1 VTFGYDYS
9 GCHVV
14 VTGGSRGVGLAIA
27 RAFAEFGADV
37 TVTGT
42 HFVAAY
48 YSADLT
54 GLSYRQLEL
63 SDPDQIRAFVQH
75 TPQADVLVNAASARL
90 PGSAVGSER
99 DFVLQATQLG
109 LAGTLALATK
119 LRGRL
124 ASSRIRGGGSVIELP
139 AARRWHELYAP
150 LTPAQHAADVRRH
163 AAAFAH
169 HGVRYNAI
177 NAQPHLA
184 QDGGQQLS
192 QTPLNLSPLS
202 QQGPSAWGSGF
213 GGTVTALAGN
223 SRTRA
228 REQERLDTE
237 MAAVSL
243 FLASSG
249 AAGLTGQTLDVHG
262 GIGQI

>member
-1 VTFGYDYS
+1 MGDLGYDYS

-75 TPQADVLVNAASARL
+75 TPQVDVLVNAASARL

-150 LTPAQHAADVRRH
+150 LTPEQHAADVRRH

-177 NAQPHLA
+177 NALPHLDQPA
-184 QDGGQQLS
+184 TPTNLCQD
-192 QTPLNLSPLS
+192 PLS

-249 AAGLTGQTLDVHG
+249 AAGLTGQTVDVHG

>member
-1 VTFGYDYS
+1 MGDLGYDYS

-75 TPQADVLVNAASARL
+75 TPQVDVLVNAASARL

-169 HGVRYNAI
+169 HGVRFNAI
-177 NAQPHLA
+177 NALPHLDQPA
-184 QDGGQQLS
+184 TPTNLCQD
-192 QTPLNLSPLS
+192 PLS

-249 AAGLTGQTLDVHG
+249 AAGLTGQTVDVHG

>member
-1 VTFGYDYS
+1 MTFGYDYS

-169 HGVRYNAI
+169 HGVRFNAI
-177 NAQPHLA
+177 NALPHLDQPA
-184 QDGGQQLS
+184 TPTNLCQD
-192 QTPLNLSPLS
+192 PLS

-249 AAGLTGQTLDVHG
+249 AAGLTGQTVDVHG

>member
-1 VTFGYDYS
+1 MGDLGYDYS

-75 TPQADVLVNAASARL
+75 TPQVDVLVNAASARL

-150 LTPAQHAADVRRH
+150 LTPEQHAADVRRH

-177 NAQPHLA
+177 NALPHLDQPA
-184 QDGGQQLS
+184 TPTHLCQD
-192 QTPLNLSPLS
+192 PLS

-249 AAGLTGQTLDVHG
+249 AAGLTGQTVDVHG